1 MRDRL
6 QATPVSGDAGVIDL
20 RAMLHTLW
28 RGRFII
34 FAITTVAV
42 LLGGYYAYAV
52 ATPLYRSEVVV
63 MLNNRDQ
70 QVVNLDSVVGGLGR
84 DSSVVNTEVEV
95 LRSRD
100 LLGKLV
106 DSQDLISDPEF
117 NGSLNPPSAVAQA
130 KAKVKALLGMAAPAS
145 DVVSDDAARLTR
157 QSVIDALRRAVSVRN
172 VPDSL
177 VFQVTVESEDSRKAT
192 RLADALVE
200 MYIEN
205 QLEVKFEATEQA
217 ASWLSERVSELQIE
231 LEAAETRAQEF
242 STSIDLVSP
251 EGLEAAERQLK
262 DLRDRTAD
270 TQIRLQAAQ
279 ERLAALEGAQTPQ
292 AQVEASNDARLRTM
306 LPDLGQADVA
316 TRFGLR
322 FDGLVQQAGQE
333 VARLEN
339 QVQVLSASLGEFEA
353 RVQKQN
359 SDLIT
364 LQQFTREAEASRLLY
379 EHFLA
384 RLKET
389 SAQQGVQQADSRV
402 LSHAVI
408 PVVPSE
414 PRKSRILMMYGV
426 LGLMAGAALVLLREA
441 MSDSF
446 RDAQSLEAATGYA
459 VIGEIPRLPPRK
471 RKGVLT
477 YFAENPTS
485 AGAEAVRNL
494 RTSVLLSNIDT
505 PPQVI
510 MVSSSIPGE
519 GKTTVSLSLAQN
531 LAGMGR
537 RVLLIEGDLRR
548 RVMSTYFDTKAQ
560 GGMISVL
567 TGKQALSET
576 VVHDPAVGIDVLFGE
591 ATKANAADIFASARF
606 AELIAEVRQQYDHI
620 IIDTPPVMVVPDA
633 RIIAQHVDAGIFVV
647 RWDSTPR
654 KLVSEALAMFESVN
668 VQINGVLLN
677 NIDLRGMKRYGYGYG
692 YGYGAYGR
700 GYYTS

>member
-306 LPDLGQADVA
+306 LPDLGPGRCRHPFRTALRRAD
-316 TRFGLR
+316 G
-322 FDGLVQQAGQE
+322 AG
-333 VARLEN
+333 
-339 QVQVLSASLGEFEA
+339 
-353 RVQKQN
+353 
-359 SDLIT
+359 
-364 LQQFTREAEASRLLY
+364 
-379 EHFLA
+379 
-384 RLKET
+384 
-389 SAQQGVQQADSRV
+389 
-402 LSHAVI
+402 
-408 PVVPSE
+408 
-414 PRKSRILMMYGV
+414 
-426 LGLMAGAALVLLREA
+426 
-441 MSDSF
+441 
-446 RDAQSLEAATGYA
+446 
-459 VIGEIPRLPPRK
+459 
-471 RKGVLT
+471 
-477 YFAENPTS
+477 S
-485 AGAEAVRNL
+485 AG
-494 RTSVLLSNIDT
+494 
-505 PPQVI
+505 
-510 MVSSSIPGE
+510 GC
-519 GKTTVSLSLAQN
+519 
-531 LAGMGR
+531 
-537 RVLLIEGDLRR
+537 
-548 RVMSTYFDTKAQ
+548 
-560 GGMISVL
+560 
-567 TGKQALSET
+567 
-576 VVHDPAVGIDVLFGE
+576 
-591 ATKANAADIFASARF
+591 AA
-606 AELIAEVRQQYDHI
+606 
-620 IIDTPPVMVVPDA
+620 
-633 RIIAQHVDAGIFVV
+633 
-647 RWDSTPR
+647 
-654 KLVSEALAMFESVN
+654 
-668 VQINGVLLN
+668 
-677 NIDLRGMKRYGYGYG
+677 
-692 YGYGAYGR
+692 
-700 GYYTS
+700 